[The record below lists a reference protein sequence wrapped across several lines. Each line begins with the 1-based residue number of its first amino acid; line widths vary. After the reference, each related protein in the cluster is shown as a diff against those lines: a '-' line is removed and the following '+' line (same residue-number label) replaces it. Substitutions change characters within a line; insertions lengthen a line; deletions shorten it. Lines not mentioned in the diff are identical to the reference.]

1 MKARGQA
8 GFTYLGLIIF
18 VAIIGLV
25 GAATLKIGSLLQRA
39 AAEEELLDIG
49 AAFSAALDS
58 YAAATPRGASPY
70 PPSLAELLKDP
81 RSPAV
86 RRHLRKVYV
95 DPLTGKAEWGIVYL
109 GGGETGVVAI
119 HSLSTAR
126 PLKVANFDSRFKGL
140 DNKATIS
147 EWRFSAGER
156 SLAPA
161 VTSTQSGGPGAQPAP
176 PVEQPAPPVEQP
188 APPVEQPAPP
198 SAPAVEEPAP
208 PEPAGEESE
217 AVDRE

>member
-1 MKARGQA
+1 MRSDRQA

-39 AAEEELLDIG
+39 AAEEELLEIG

-70 PPSLAELLKDP
+70 PPSMAELLKDP

-86 RRHLRKVYV
+86 RRHLRKVYA

-109 GGGETGVVAI
+109 GGGETGIVAV
-119 HSLSTAR
+119 HSLSHAR
-126 PLKVANFDSRFKGL
+126 PLKIANFDSRFKGL
-140 DNKATIS
+140 DNKEDIS
-147 EWRFSAGER
+147 EWRFGANER
-156 SLAPA
+156 SLAPV

-176 PVEQPAPPVEQP
+176 APQAPATPQALAAPVEEAPPLDEN
-188 APPVEQPAPP
+188 
-198 SAPAVEEPAP
+198 EEK
-208 PEPAGEESE
+208 EESE

>member
-1 MKARGQA
+1 VKARGQA

-86 RRHLRKVYV
+86 RRHLRKIYV

-119 HSLSTAR
+119 HSLSSAR

-188 APPVEQPAPP
+188 APP

>member
-1 MKARGQA
+1 M
-8 GFTYLGLIIF
+8 
-18 VAIIGLV
+18 
-25 GAATLKIGSLLQRA
+25 
-39 AAEEELLDIG
+39 
-49 AAFSAALDS
+49 
-58 YAAATPRGASPY
+58 
-70 PPSLAELLKDP
+70 
-81 RSPAV
+81 
-86 RRHLRKVYV
+86 
-95 DPLTGKAEWGIVYL
+95 TGKAEWGIVYL

-198 SAPAVEEPAP
+198 SAPPVEQPAPPSAPAVEEPAP